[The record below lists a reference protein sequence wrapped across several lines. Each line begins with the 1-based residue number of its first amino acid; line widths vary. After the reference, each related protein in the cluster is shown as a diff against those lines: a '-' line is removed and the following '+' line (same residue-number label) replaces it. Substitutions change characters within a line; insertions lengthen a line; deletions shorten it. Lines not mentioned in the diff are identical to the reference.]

1 MDLNSDEGVN
11 LYTWDPI
18 TVKGLE
24 IGASYI
30 SYLALVLAAVAVA
43 LGIYAMAL
51 LQQSDSDHIKK
62 LSDEMVQQA

>member
-30 SYLALVLAAVAVA
+30 SYLALVLAAVAMA
-43 LGIYAMAL
+43 LGICAMAL
-51 LQQSDSDHIKK
+51 RPQRDSDQIKK
-62 LSDEMVQQA
+62 LSNEMVQQV